1 MHANSFIS
9 DKLSRLY
16 DVVVMIFK
24 SKELNLLRCLAKNQ
38 GWHLRIMKNFKTYS
52 IEVLDNDHLDVFL
65 KSSSESITACAIDLL
80 ERIRTYSRNS
90 RDWVPSC
97 MKALFENVPEFET
110 FEELELNLVLIG
122 SYSANLDYEIRP
134 KRFKRSKRI
143 FIIEC

>member
-1 MHANSFIS
+1 MHVNSFIS

-52 IEVLDNDHLDVFL
+52 IEVLDNDYLEFL
-65 KSSSESITACAIDLL
+65 KSSSESITACAINLL
-80 ERIRTYSRNS
+80 ERIRTYSKNG

-97 MKALFENVPEFET
+97 TKSRFENVPEFKT
-110 FEELELNLVLIG
+110 FEELELNLVLMG

-134 KRFKRSKRI
+134 KRFNKRYKRI

>member
-38 GWHLRIMKNFKTYS
+38 GWTIRLIKSAHTYA
-52 IEVLDNDHLDVFL
+52 IHVLDSHGIEFL
-65 KSSSESITACAIDLL
+65 CSGYEVDIKVCARFI
-80 ERIRTYSRNS
+80 IN
-90 RDWVPSC
+90 WISC
-97 MKALFENVPEFET
+97 YAGSHVNFNANFASVPEFKTQEK
-110 FEELELNLVLIG
+110 LELNLVLAG
-122 SYSANLDYEIRP
+122 SFSSKPDYEIRP

-143 FIIEC
+143 FIVE